1 MNALSNA
8 NIISD
13 DSLQKVRVTPNLPSQ
28 EQKSELGVSVDNAPS
43 SENKWYVV
51 RATYMRE
58 IKTYDYLTKK
68 GIKCFLPL
76 RDTTKETDGKKYKI
90 KEPLLP
96 HLVFVYTSE
105 EKIIQIVKH
114 TSELSF
120 LSFYYNHFKK
130 EANGKNPPLTV
141 SDKEMENFITTTS
154 SANKNVMI
162 VTTKERCHYKSGN
175 KVKIVKGEFK
185 GVEGYLAR
193 YSGQQR
199 VIVKITGICMV
210 ATAYIPTAFIQEI

>member
-28 EQKSELGVSVDNAPS
+28 EQKSELGVSVDNAPT

-58 IKTYDYLTKK
+58 LKAYDSLTKK
-68 GIKCFLPL
+68 GIKCYLPI
-76 RDTTKETDGKKYKI
+76 RNTIKERDGKKYRT

-96 HLVFVYTSE
+96 HLVFVYTNKE
-105 EKIIQIVKH
+105 EITKIVKY
-114 TSELSF
+114 TPELSY

-130 EANGKNPPLTV
+130 EANGNNPPLTV
-141 SDKEMENFITTTS
+141 SDKDMESFITTTS
-154 SANKNVMI
+154 STNKNVMI
-162 VTTKERCHYKSGN
+162 VTSKERCRYKSGN
-175 KVKIVKGEFK
+175 KVKIIDGEFK

-193 YSGQQR
+193 YAGQQR

-210 ATAYIPTAFIQEI
+210 ATAYIPTAFIQGI

>member
-58 IKTYDYLTKK
+58 LKAYDYLTKK
-68 GIKCFLPL
+68 GIKCYLPL
-76 RDTTKETDGKKYKI
+76 RNTIKERDGKKYRT

-96 HLVFVYTSE
+96 HLVFVYTNKE
-105 EKIIQIVKH
+105 E
-114 TSELSF
+114 
-120 LSFYYNHFKK
+120 
-130 EANGKNPPLTV
+130 
-141 SDKEMENFITTTS
+141 IT
-154 SANKNVMI
+154 
-162 VTTKERCHYKSGN
+162 
-175 KVKIVKGEFK
+175 KIVKYTPELS
-185 GVEGYLAR
+185 YL
-193 YSGQQR
+193 S
-199 VIVKITGICMV
+199 
-210 ATAYIPTAFIQEI
+210 F